1 MSGKKIVSISKDK
14 PLEKICST
22 EYSVFAY
29 IGYRTEVQNAEK
41 RELLRTHS
49 RQMAFDEANVCIPI
63 CDTTPFVDPDEP
75 MLLSVEIVESKYC
88 DGISESEKVIY
99 TWKLKD
105 KKMKGEI

>member
-14 PLEKICST
+14 PLEKIYST

-49 RQMAFDEANVCIPI
+49 RQMAFDEANECIPI
-63 CDTTPFVDPDEP
+63 CNAIPFAAPDGP
-75 MLLSVEIVESKYC
+75 IVLSIEIVESKYC
-88 DGISESEKVIY
+88 DGVLESEKVIY

-105 KKMKGEI
+105 KKMKGET